1 MKSIRSNSVILRTLS
16 QLDFGALLRWWG
28 AGLLACLPTS
38 VQRLLVKPPS
48 SLVLEVFD
56 EEILAAQE
64 QGDVRRD
71 LGRYQFQDSGLQA
84 LASRVK
90 QIVLRLPA
98 NKVLSKVISLP
109 LAAEANLR
117 QVVGF
122 EIDRL
127 TPFSPTQIYYDVY
140 VVERQSAARRLQV
153 KLFAAPRSL
162 VDGQLKQLGEMGF
175 FADSVH
181 VEKADSEVNLLPPE
195 RRPRKNRVA
204 LRTQWALTGL
214 MVLLLAAVALL
225 PLWQQRSLVLDLMPQ
240 VDVAQAK
247 AEEVLSLR
255 ETLDVSIKTSHFLLQ
270 KRRDSVFAIDIL
282 NELTRILP
290 DDTWVE
296 QLEIKGD
303 EIQVRGQSL
312 QATRLIELVETSD
325 LFYQAVFR
333 SPVTVD
339 RRTNRERFFL
349 SARVG
354 KES

>member
-16 QLDFGALLRWWG
+16 QLDLGAFLRWWG
-28 AGLLACLPTS
+28 TGLLACLPAS

-64 QGDVRRD
+64 QGGVRQD
-71 LGRYQFQDSGLQA
+71 LGRYQLQEGGLQA
-84 LASRVK
+84 LASKVK

-98 NKVLSKVISLP
+98 NKVLSKVIALP
-109 LAAEANLR
+109 LAAEVNLR

-127 TPFSPTQIYYDVY
+127 TPFSPTQIYYDVD
-140 VVERQSAARRLQV
+140 VVERQPAARRLQV
-153 KLFAAPRSL
+153 RLFAAPRSL
-162 VDGQLKQLGEMGF
+162 VDGQLKRLAEMGLF
-175 FADSVH
+175 VNGVH
-181 VEKADSEVNLLPPE
+181 VEGADTRVNLLPSE
-195 RRPRKNRVA
+195 RRPGKNRVA
-204 LRTQWALTGL
+204 QSLQWTLASLA
-214 MVLLLAAVALL
+214 LLLLVAVAFL

-240 VDVAQAK
+240 VNVAQAK
-247 AEEVLSLR
+247 AEEVLALR
-255 ETLDVSIKTSHFLLQ
+255 EALDVSIKSSHFLLQ
-270 KRRDSVFAIDIL
+270 KRRDSVFAINIL

-296 QLEIKGD
+296 QLEIKED
-303 EIQVRGQSL
+303 EVQVRGQSL
-312 QATRLIELVETSD
+312 QATRLIELVEASD